1 MNQGLRTRPNEDK
14 LKELTQK
21 YNKPA
26 NVSSLKV
33 PRVNLGIWRQMTTRN
48 KDVDLKLQHLQNLLS
63 KAACPMMY
71 MMDMFLQ
78 KSSNQQPITIQE
90 VQSYTVTCKDT
101 YQMLQASFSEI
112 TFRRRSFI
120 KGDIQP
126 QYKALCDDTT
136 PVTDML
142 FGDDIKE
149 KIKEMDAENSVF
161 KKVGHE
167 KSTGFHQS
175 ARGRDSIQE
184 EKERS
189 KVDHV
194 VSASDVSTND
204 QLLDI
209 SCEQLQNFPN
219 NFIGGKISLFFD
231 RWKELTSDYWILDII
246 KGYKLEFE
254 NIPTQ
259 INKPHPLVFNAIEN
273 QYVQQEIDKFI
284 TKRIIQ
290 PVTQTEDQYVSNIF
304 VRPKKDGT
312 YRVILNLKQLNLDIE
327 HIHFKMETFK
337 TAVTSISKNCWFGSV
352 DLKDAYYSVKV
363 DKNDRKYLRF
373 YWKHV
378 LYEYTCLP
386 NGLTTAPRIF
396 TKILKVVF
404 SKLRSKGHCNTPYID
419 DSLLVSKTYAE
430 CQKNITDTVK
440 LLDYLGFTI
449 HPDKSVLQPTQII
462 VFLGFVIN
470 SLTMRITL
478 TEEKAD
484 NIAKLCSRLI
494 LKKEITIREFA
505 QVIGKLVAT
514 QPGVQFAPLYIKS
527 LEITKDILLKC
538 HYGNF
543 DAKMILSEDNISD
556 LNWWVNNVKSSF
568 NPINQKD
575 PDFILKTDSSSKGWG
590 AVVQDTL
597 LETKG
602 FWSYEEQKNH
612 INFLE
617 LKAVLLALKW
627 FCSSREKIHIQ
638 VYVDNMVA
646 LNYINKMGGRILKL
660 NTLTKELWNWCINR
674 KIWVTAFYLPGV
686 ANIEA
691 DRLSRSINVDI
702 EWKLN
707 ENVFH
712 IINSLFG
719 PHDLDLFAS
728 KINHQLPR
736 YYSYFPDS
744 YAEAVDAFSVQWNN
758 INCYCFPP
766 FSLIGKILQKVDKDK
781 ADMTLVAPLWNTQNW
796 FPLILHRIVADSFM
810 INSQKNLLYQPQ
822 SPTIEHHIVKLKL
835 AVFRISGNCSKV
847 MDYQKKLPTLLHHRR
862 NQLPNNN
869 IGHIAKDGCHFA
881 VKGKSIYLKPLS

>member
-101 YQMLQASFSEI
+101 YQMLKKKLFASLL
-112 TFRRRSFI
+112 
-120 KGDIQP
+120 Q
-126 QYKALCDDTT
+126 Q
-136 PVTDML
+136 
-142 FGDDIKE
+142 
-149 KIKEMDAENSVF
+149 
-161 KKVGHE
+161 
-167 KSTGFHQS
+167 
-175 ARGRDSIQE
+175 DSIQE
-184 EKERS
+184 EKKDQ

-449 HPDKSVLQPTQII
+449 HPDKSVLQPTQVI
-462 VFLGFVIN
+462 VFW
-470 SLTMRITL
+470 
-478 TEEKAD
+478 
-484 NIAKLCSRLI
+484 
-494 LKKEITIREFA
+494 
-505 QVIGKLVAT
+505 
-514 QPGVQFAPLYIKS
+514 
-527 LEITKDILLKC
+527 
-538 HYGNF
+538 
-543 DAKMILSEDNISD
+543 D
-556 LNWWVNNVKSSF
+556 L
-568 NPINQKD
+568 
-575 PDFILKTDSSSKGWG
+575 
-590 AVVQDTL
+590 
-597 LETKG
+597 
-602 FWSYEEQKNH
+602 
-612 INFLE
+612 
-617 LKAVLLALKW
+617 
-627 FCSSREKIHIQ
+627 
-638 VYVDNMVA
+638 
-646 LNYINKMGGRILKL
+646 
-660 NTLTKELWNWCINR
+660 
-674 KIWVTAFYLPGV
+674 
-686 ANIEA
+686 
-691 DRLSRSINVDI
+691 
-702 EWKLN
+702 
-707 ENVFH
+707 
-712 IINSLFG
+712 
-719 PHDLDLFAS
+719 
-728 KINHQLPR
+728 
-736 YYSYFPDS
+736 
-744 YAEAVDAFSVQWNN
+744 
-758 INCYCFPP
+758 
-766 FSLIGKILQKVDKDK
+766 
-781 ADMTLVAPLWNTQNW
+781 
-796 FPLILHRIVADSFM
+796 
-810 INSQKNLLYQPQ
+810 
-822 SPTIEHHIVKLKL
+822 
-835 AVFRISGNCSKV
+835 
-847 MDYQKKLPTLLHHRR
+847 
-862 NQLPNNN
+862 
-869 IGHIAKDGCHFA
+869 
-881 VKGKSIYLKPLS
+881 